1 MDVFMLTLARVTLL
15 MIFITLGYFLHRR
28 NFLPEQTGRV
38 LSLLC
43 MLVFSPAY
51 NFKSISS
58 RFTMDVL
65 TDKLV
70 LLGAGLLLAIAVV
83 IAGNLI
89 SKPLGKTDME
99 RKSLKY
105 AFIFSNYGYFGYPV
119 IEGVFGAEM
128 LGDFIIFM
136 QPINF
141 LCYTYGLMIF
151 QEEAKRLKL
160 TDFLKKPII
169 VAVILGAIWG
179 LTGLT
184 MPSILQSAIDT
195 AAACQT
201 PSCMLLAGFL
211 LGKFPLKKL
220 LTGKKTYLLCAI
232 RLVGI
237 PILFGILTWL
247 LGVRGKLLFLSLLF
261 TAMPLGL
268 NLVVF
273 PESLGY
279 EEDAEKNAKLCFVS
293 FLLSLITLPCI
304 FALLTAICF

>member
-15 MIFITLGYFLHRR
+15 MIFIMLGYFLHRR
-28 NFLPEQTGRV
+28 HFLPEQTGRV

-51 NFKSISS
+51 NFQNISS

-136 QPINF
+136 QPLNII
-141 LCYTYGLMIF
+141 CYTYGFLLF
-151 QEEAKRLKL
+151 QKDTKFTPSLL
-160 TDFLKKPII
+160 FKKPII
-169 VAVILGAIWG
+169 VAVFLALIWG
-179 LTGLT
+179 LSGLT
-184 MPSILQSAIDT
+184 LPKLFTSALDT
-195 AAACQT
+195 AAVCQT
-201 PSCMLLAGFL
+201 PCSMLLAGFL

-220 LTGKKTYLLCAI
+220 LTGKKPYLLCAI
-232 RLVGI
+232 RLIGI
-237 PILFGILTWL
+237 PLVVGSLMYL
-247 LGVRGKLLFLSLLF
+247 LGLRGQILFLSLLF
-261 TAMPLGL
+261 LSLPLGL

-273 PESLGY
+273 PESLGF
-279 EEDAEKNAKLCFVS
+279 EKDAENNAKLCFIS
-293 FLLSLITLPCI
+293 FLLSLITLPVLCSI
-304 FALLTAICF
+304 YTMICF